1 MEKAGRDM
9 GYGVYF
15 KAWSLSANSYLIFWI
30 TVLVT
35 EMQNTEN
42 SLICVVWPFT

>member
-15 KAWSLSANSYLIFWI
+15 KAWSLSAKSYLIWI

-42 SLICVVWPFT
+42 SLICVVWPFI